1 MKKIKLS
8 LTIVSLILFFG
19 CSTSTDSN
27 GNSTTTVV
35 PLPPTNLIGNVFSST
50 QINLSWTDHSTNE
63 TSFKIERKTG
73 TGTFAIVGTTA
84 SDITIFSDAGLTPG
98 TTYVYR
104 VYSNNAVGNSLS
116 YSNELTLTTNIQIGL
131 PILSTIM
138 PSFITSDFAFGGG
151 NIESDGGAPIIE
163 KGIVWSTNQNP
174 TINLSTKAT
183 NGTVSNTF
191 NAEMTNLN
199 SNTIYFVRA
208 FATNSV
214 GTAYGNE
221 FSFTTLSTT
230 VTDIDGNAYSLVTI
244 CSQVWTKTNLNV
256 THYRNGDVIPQVTD
270 ATQWATLTT
279 GAWCYYNNDSANG
292 AIYGKLYNWYA
303 VHDTR
308 GLAPVGF
315 HIPTDSE
322 WTTLTTCLGGEI
334 VAGGKMKET
343 GTNHWISP
351 NTNATN
357 SSGFACLPGGYRSN
371 FTMLPNSKGYQA
383 WFWSSSEYD
392 NTNAWFRYIINN
404 NESVNRNSYDYSK
417 IFGFSV
423 RCIKD

>member
-1 MKKIKLS
+1 
-8 LTIVSLILFFG
+8 
-19 CSTSTDSN
+19 
-27 GNSTTTVV
+27 
-35 PLPPTNLIGNVFSST
+35 
-50 QINLSWTDHSTNE
+50 
-63 TSFKIERKTG
+63 
-73 TGTFAIVGTTA
+73 
-84 SDITIFSDAGLTPG
+84 
-98 TTYVYR
+98 
-104 VYSNNAVGNSLS
+104 
-116 YSNELTLTTNIQIGL
+116 
-131 PILSTIM
+131 M